1 MAEEKRH
8 DYDALWSQTVK
19 HGDKISTLEQ
29 VTARI
34 ESHVTNQQ
42 AQMEQSFSALS
53 TSLHN
58 TTTTLNSAINNNK
71 PAPLPY
77 MQLSTLILGALVAFG
92 SVIVYM
98 TSNQG
103 STIMRES
110 DLRFTAMEAKNIVS
124 VNALTGG
131 IKANHGEISNIKNAM
146 AVDDLREQSDSKVMG
161 DFLSDL
167 ANVEKAF
174 THLDGQIHIKDRRN
188 QDMIINISS
197 RLSAIERLQE
207 YKHSTAYQ
215 KREGL
220 NK

>member
-42 AQMEQSFSALS
+42 AQMEQSFNALS
-53 TSLHN
+53 TSLQN
-58 TTTTLNSAINNNK
+58 TTTTLNAAINSNK

-103 STIMRES
+103 ATNMRES
-110 DLRFTAMEAKNIVS
+110 DLRFNAMEAKSVVS
-124 VNALTGG
+124 VNALNGG
-131 IKANHGEISNIKNAM
+131 IAANFGEIANIKKAM
-146 AVDDLREQSDSKVMG
+146 AVDDLREQVDSKAMG

-167 ANVEKAF
+167 ANVESSF
-174 THLDGQIHIKDRRN
+174 RHLDDQIHIKDRRN
-188 QDMIINISS
+188 QDMIISINS

-207 YKHSTAYQ
+207 YKNRINY
-215 KREGL
+215 REQGL